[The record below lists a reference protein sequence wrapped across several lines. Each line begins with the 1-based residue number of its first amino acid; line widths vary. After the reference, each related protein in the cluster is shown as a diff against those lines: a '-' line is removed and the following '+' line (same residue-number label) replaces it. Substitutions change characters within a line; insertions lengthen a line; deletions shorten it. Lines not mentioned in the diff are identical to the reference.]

1 MNKQIQVEVQVDHLD
16 KVSKANALNAISE
29 LVWNAVDADA
39 NKVEVL
45 VDANDIGLSGI
56 HIKDD
61 GHGIHYDKASTYFK
75 GN

>member
-1 MNKQIQVEVQVDHLD
+1 MNKQIQVEVQGDHLD

-45 VDANDIGLSGI
+45 VDADDMGLSAI
-56 HIKDD
+56 HIKD
-61 GHGIHYDKASTYFK
+61 
-75 GN
+75 